1 MCTFINTKPGP
12 DLATADGERTSKF
25 SHELDDIEVVMLQ
38 NADISLWMMHILLA
52 LKLFVKRV
60 QDKIYWV

>member
-12 DLATADGERTSKF
+12 ERTSKF
-25 SHELDDIEVVMLQ
+25 SHELHDIAVVMMLQ
-38 NADISLWMMHILLA
+38 NVDISLWMHILLA

-60 QDKIYWV
+60 QGKIYWV

>member
-25 SHELDDIEVVMLQ
+25 SHELHDIVVVMLQ
-38 NADISLWMMHILLA
+38 NADISLWVHILLA

>member
-25 SHELDDIEVVMLQ
+25 RNELDDIAVVMLQ